1 MLERSLMDM
10 IDASQHLK
18 HVDKA
23 IETTC
28 IASSNA
34 MADDPVFSPLTMPFL
49 IIACTE

>member
-18 HVDKA
+18 HIDKA

-34 MADDPVFSPLTMPFL
+34 VADEPVSPAHYAFSDHSLH
-49 IIACTE
+49 

>member
-28 IASSNA
+28 TASSNA
-34 MADDPVFSPLTMPFL
+34 VADEPVSPPHFAFSDHSLH
-49 IIACTE
+49 

>member
-34 MADDPVFSPLTMPFL
+34 VADEPVFFPHFAFSDHSLH
-49 IIACTE
+49 

>member
-1 MLERSLMDM
+1 MDM

-23 IETTC
+23 IETT
-28 IASSNA
+28 AATSSNA
-34 MADDPVFSPLTMPFL
+34 VANEPVFPLTLPSL

>member
-23 IETTC
+23 IEATC
-28 IASSNA
+28 TASSNA
-34 MADDPVFSPLTMPFL
+34 VADEPVFPYLTLPFL